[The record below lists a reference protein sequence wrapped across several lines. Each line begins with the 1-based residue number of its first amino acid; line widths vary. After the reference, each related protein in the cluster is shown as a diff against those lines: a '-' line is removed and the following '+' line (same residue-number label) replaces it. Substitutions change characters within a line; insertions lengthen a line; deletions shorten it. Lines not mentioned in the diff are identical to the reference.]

1 MPARLMTPITP
12 KRLKIDKVRL
22 NMLNQLRKEGRK
34 IVKDF
39 KKTVETWDEKPKF
52 EFLIG
57 LSKGDAS
64 LIIGPTGPAKLVE
77 IYGYINNGTPPH
89 AITASPGV
97 LIFQE
102 NYNAK
107 TSPGIVG
114 SSSGGSSGGWVRK
127 HRVAHPGIEARDFT
141 VIIVKNNLLIFQD
154 NMQEASRIV
163 V

>member
-1 MPARLMTPITP
+1 
-12 KRLKIDKVRL
+12 
-22 NMLNQLRKEGRK
+22 MLNQLRKEGRIIAK
-34 IVKDF
+34 EF
-39 KKTVETWDEKPKF
+39 RKTVATWDEKPKF

-57 LSKGDAS
+57 LSGSDAS
-64 LIIGPTGPAKLVE
+64 LVVGPTGPARLVE

-89 AITASPGV
+89 PITASPGV

-127 HRVAHPGIEARDFT
+127 HGVLNPGIEPRNFT
-141 VIIVKNNLLIFQD
+141 KIIIKENLPRFQQ
-154 NMQEASRIV
+154 NMSKASRV
-163 V
+163 VI